1 MVGGGEVETK
11 KSQQMKTKKK
21 LLGSSIKYVRTEG
34 EGGGLGR
41 CVRIAYTGGG
51 GGVRAAAYVR
61 IFLNI
66 QQMYLYLINII
77 L

>member
-1 MVGGGEVETK
+1 M
-11 KSQQMKTKKK
+11 
-21 LLGSSIKYVRTEG
+21 RTH
-34 EGGGLGR
+34 
-41 CVRIAYTGGG
+41 CVHGGGG

-61 IFLNI
+61 IFFNI

>member
-1 MVGGGEVETK
+1 MLLGVIHKVRTHGGGE
-11 KSQQMKTKKK
+11 
-21 LLGSSIKYVRTEG
+21 
-34 EGGGLGR
+34 GGLGR

-51 GGVRAAAYVR
+51 GGGLELLRTYA
-61 IFLNI
+61 FFFNI